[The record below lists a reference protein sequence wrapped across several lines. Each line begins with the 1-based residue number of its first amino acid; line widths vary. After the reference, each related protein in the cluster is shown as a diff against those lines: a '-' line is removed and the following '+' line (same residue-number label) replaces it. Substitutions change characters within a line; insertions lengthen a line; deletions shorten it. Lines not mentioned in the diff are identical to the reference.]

1 MYIFLKVMQSVRKIE
16 HSLTRTVLIVKTE
29 ELPRDLSSDTVFI
42 CDNIS
47 YICEEVIIP
56 EGGMDY
62 VGLVVNDTPYTK
74 PKILK

>member
-1 MYIFLKVMQSVRKIE
+1 MQSVRKIE
-16 HSLTRTVLIVKTE
+16 HSLTRTVLIVRTE
-29 ELPRDLSSDTVFI
+29 DLPRDISADSVFI

-47 YICEEVIIP
+47 YICEEVIMP

-62 VGLVVNDTPYTK
+62 VGLVVSDTPYIK